1 MSPYVLNIDQSG
13 CGRDIS
19 KSGGHN
25 WEVEISK
32 VACWLPGL
40 QALGGAALAHTGLS
54 FVPSSPAS
62 SSLDLMSSFN
72 DTSIDPL

>member
-32 VACWLPGL
+32 VGRVGPSVRMGHRTYHYFQVKSRAKSATEPWGTMIIN
-40 QALGGAALAHTGLS
+40 GGRDA
-54 FVPSSPAS
+54 
-62 SSLDLMSSFN
+62 
-72 DTSIDPL
+72 